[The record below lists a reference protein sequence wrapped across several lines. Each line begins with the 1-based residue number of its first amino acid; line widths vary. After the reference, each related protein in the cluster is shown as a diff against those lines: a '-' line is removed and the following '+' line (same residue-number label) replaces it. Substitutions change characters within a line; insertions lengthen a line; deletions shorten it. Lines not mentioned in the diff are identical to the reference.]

1 MKPLKKF
8 VPFLLPSLLL
18 VLLAGCQLFQGAFVS
33 REQEP
38 VQTPRGASDPKKFQ
52 EPNSQGRLSTDS
64 AVDLSEKYALLSDE
78 LAALRAKNQDLL
90 SENTNLKENLASCNA
105 QLQQSQKELTQAND
119 LLIEMRLELNN
130 WKTDVLGYR
139 DEMRL
144 AQKAQLESLIKILQL
159 LGGEVAEEANQ
170 TPAKSASSVAEQN
183 QTQTDQNSPSGETN
197 E

>member
-8 VPFLLPSLLL
+8 VPFLLLSLLL
-18 VLLAGCQLFQGAFVS
+18 VLFSGCQMFHNAFVS

-38 VQTPRGASDPKKFQ
+38 LQTPRGAADPRKFQ
-52 EPNSQGRLSTDS
+52 EPNSSGRLSDAP
-64 AVDLSEKYALLSDE
+64 AVDLPEKNTLLSDE
-78 LAALRAKNQDLL
+78 LAALKATNQVLL
-90 SENTNLKENLASCNA
+90 SENANLKENLTSCNA
-105 QLQQSQKELTQAND
+105 QLQQTQKELTQAND

-159 LGGEVAEEANQ
+159 LGGEVAEE
-170 TPAKSASSVAEQN
+170 PN
-183 QTQTDQNSPSGETN
+183 QTQKDQNLSSGETN

>member
-52 EPNSQGRLSTDS
+52 ETNSQGRLSTDS

-105 QLQQSQKELTQAND
+105 QLQQTQKELTQAND

-183 QTQTDQNSPSGETN
+183 QTQTDQNPPSGETN

>member
-1 MKPLKKF
+1 MKLLKKF
-8 VPFLLPSLLL
+8 VPILLPSLLL
-18 VLLAGCQLFQGAFVS
+18 VLLSGCQMFRNPFVS

-38 VQTPRGASDPKKFQ
+38 PQTPRGAPDPRKFQ
-52 EPNSQGRLSTDS
+52 EPNSQVRSSTAS

-78 LAALRAKNQDLL
+78 LAALKATNQVLL
-90 SENTNLKENLASCNA
+90 SENANLKENLASCNA
-105 QLQQSQKELTQAND
+105 QLQQTQKELTQAND

-139 DEMRL
+139 DEMRQ

-159 LGGEVAEEANQ
+159 LGGEVAEE
-170 TPAKSASSVAEQN
+170 PN
-183 QTQTDQNSPSGETN
+183 QTQKDQNLSSGETN